1 MKLQL
6 LHGPANAAS
15 RRHLIDLK
23 KKFDQSSV
31 IVFETEASI
40 EDVLGSLMTVPLISE
55 ERLIVWENPS
65 EDLTFN
71 PFDSS
76 AVTLILWFDHEVS
89 EKKSIMEWVKKSKG
103 QVWYFPEGKEITVFP
118 FLDLLALSDK
128 KAYLEIDKLK
138 KGGVNIFY
146 LITMIYYLLRNLMVT
161 PKNAPDFVRKKLIK
175 QKEKFN
181 MEKIKNLYKNI
192 LETEFKLKK
201 GLLEDEQAK
210 FSLVDLFTH

>member
-1 MKLQL
+1 MKIQL
-6 LHGPANAAS
+6 LHGSANAAS

-55 ERLIVWENPS
+55 ERLIVWENPP

-103 QVWYFPEGKEITVFP
+103 QVWYFPENKEITVFP

-175 QKEKFN
+175 QRKNFDIEKV
-181 MEKIKNLYKNI
+181 KNLYKNI
-192 LETEFKLKK
+192 LETEFKLKM